1 MTRTTQHSHDAL
13 TYARPLL
20 ELGLERNQA
29 DDIGRDLGAVAEAVR
44 ANPSFGLFL
53 ADPGIGAD
61 EKRATLDRLFKGKAH
76 PLVANFLNL
85 LNNRG
90 RLRLVEGIAAAYDD
104 LLADQRGIV
113 EVDVTTAQKLSPDE
127 LEQVKRRV
135 GQALGKQVVVHPYV
149 DEAII
154 GGIVLRMEDKLLDA
168 SVRQQLRTLREQ
180 LLARAPR

>member
-1 MTRTTQHSHDAL
+1 MTRTTQHSHGAL
-13 TYARPLL
+13 TFARPLL
-20 ELGLERNQA
+20 ELGLERDQA
-29 DDIGRDLGAVAEAVR
+29 DEIGRDLSAVAEAIV
-44 ANPSFGLFL
+44 ANPSFRLFL

-85 LNNRG
+85 LNERG
-90 RLRLVEGIAAAYDD
+90 RLRLVEPIAAAYDD
-104 LLADQRGIV
+104 LLAEHRGIV
-113 EVDVTTAQKLSPDE
+113 EVDVTTAHKLTPAE
-127 LEQVKRRV
+127 LDQVRTRV

-168 SVRQQLRTLREQ
+168 SVRQQLRALREQ
-180 LLARAPR
+180 LLAKAPR